1 MLVAGRVIAGIA
13 VGIASSVVPIY
24 QSEITPPAIRGRL
37 VSMQQWY
44 VRCSHHSQLDSTRAC
59 QVDHLGYSPPVLC
72 RVRLLVHQWQRF
84 LPYPLGRSDDPRHRS
99 LHWYALL
106 PRVASLAHGPR
117 SVSPPSASSTRSVNN
132 PHIARKRHSKSSRTC
147 TAAATSSTRLC
158 SSSTPRLR
166 SRSVTSARR
175 EPSRT
180 RTSSSPASAAASS
193 SVCPSRCGPS

>member
-84 LPYPLGRSDDPRHRS
+84 LPYSLGRSDDSRHRS
-99 LHWYALL
+99 LHRYALL
-106 PRVASLAHGPR
+106 SRVASLAYGPR
-117 SVSPPSASSTRSVNN
+117 SVSPPSTSSTRSVNN
-132 PHIARKRHSKSSRTC
+132 ASIARRRRSKSSRTC
-147 TAAATSSTRLC
+147 TAAATSSTLLC

-193 SVCPSRCGPS
+193 SVCPSRCGRS